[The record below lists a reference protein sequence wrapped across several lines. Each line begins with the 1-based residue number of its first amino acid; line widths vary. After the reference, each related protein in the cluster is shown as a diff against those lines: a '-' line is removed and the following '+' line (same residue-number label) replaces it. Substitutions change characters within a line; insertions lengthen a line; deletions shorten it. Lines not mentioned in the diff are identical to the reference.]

1 MFETAGNKDQAALLY
16 ARLKNWSQVSKLIQ
30 YVTQPKV
37 HIAYAKVYVCCFTTF
52 FSSKIDTCLT
62 NQAKESQ
69 GQFKEALNSYEIAG
83 DFESAILLCLNQ
95 LHSPQDAVRIA
106 RRSKSTEGAKLIGK

>member
-1 MFETAGNKDQAALLY
+1 MFETSGNKDQAALLY

-37 HIAYAKVYVCCFTTF
+37 HIAYAKVNSINWLYLSQDLYLLQT
-52 FSSKIDTCLT
+52 L
-62 NQAKESQ
+62 QAKESQ
-69 GQFKEALNSYEIAG
+69 GQYKEALNSYEIAG